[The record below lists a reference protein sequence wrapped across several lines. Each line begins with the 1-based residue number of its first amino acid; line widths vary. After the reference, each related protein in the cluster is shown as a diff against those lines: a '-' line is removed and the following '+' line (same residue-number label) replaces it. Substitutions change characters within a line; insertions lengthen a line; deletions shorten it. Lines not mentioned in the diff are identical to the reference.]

1 MSEDILQ
8 STMGG
13 LDAGL
18 DVLHIATLDPQC
30 CALSRTVEAV
40 RADER
45 FRGFDH
51 VPVVNEAGRVVGVFA
66 PGDAAPGDAAHGAVG
81 EAMRPLDDTMLVSAA
96 EPLARF
102 LPTLADGPY
111 RPVVRGTRVGGI
123 VTRSDVLKLP
133 VRMLAFTLVTHLEMV
148 MARLIQHKYPHDGEW
163 LGKLSKGCREKI
175 EDKFAKLRRSKLD
188 VSWLESADFCDK
200 RDLVAKLYK
209 MGKLFVDDLKDIE
222 DLRNTVAHAGSY
234 GANQEALLDFLRV
247 LGRTQHWIAEL
258 TNRLDVAQE
267 EDA

>member
-18 DVLHIATLDPQC
+18 HVLHIATLDPQC

-40 RADER
+40 RTDER
-45 FRGFDH
+45 FRSFDH
-51 VPVVNEAGRVVGVFA
+51 VPVVNEAGRVVGVF
-66 PGDAAPGDAAHGAVG
+66 APGDAAHGAVG
-81 EAMRPLDDTMLVSAA
+81 EAMRPLDDTMLVSAD

-111 RPVVRGTRVGGI
+111 RLVVRGTRIGGI

-133 VRMLAFTLVTHLEMV
+133 VRLLAFTLVTHLEMV

-163 LGKLSKGCREKI
+163 LVKLSKGRREKI
-175 EDKFAKLRRSKLD
+175 EDKFAKLRQSKLD

-200 RDLVAKLYK
+200 RDLVAKLY
-209 MGKLFVDDLKDIE
+209 MVGKLFVDDLKDIE
-222 DLRNTVAHAGSY
+222 ELRNTVAHAGNY
-234 GANQEALLDFLRV
+234 GGNQEALLDFLRV
-247 LGRTQHWIAEL
+247 LGRTQYWIAEL
-258 TNRLDVAQE
+258 TNRIDVAQGV
-267 EDA
+267 DAS